1 MPGQCPRCK
10 KQVYFAEEKIVLGKP
25 YHKMCVKCGH
35 CNKQV
40 DSGSVTDHQDEIYCK
55 SCYGRLF
62 GPKGYGYGIG
72 AGVLSMD
79 DGSSYQNGPPR
90 SNVPSTLEAYIAPL
104 KNSNGVSVTAAGS
117 KEETTTKEVTTTI
130 TTNSS
135 ITNNNSGGNARAA
148 AVTSTT
154 NPANRPVHT
163 PLPANTPK
171 WGGGTYCTR
180 CNKSVFMAE
189 RLMAA
194 GGAWH
199 KACFTCQE
207 CNKRLDS
214 HSIREHDRNIYCNP
228 CYGKNFGPKGFWGWS
243 SAKVS

>member
-1 MPGQCPRCK
+1 MSGNGRVMK
-10 KQVYFAEEKIVLGKP
+10 KKVMLIESACAKYLLTYAGN
-25 YHKMCVKCGH
+25 

-55 SCYGRLF
+55 SCYARLF

-79 DGSSYQNGPPR
+79 DGTGYQNGPPR
-90 SNVPSTLEAYIAPL
+90 SNIPATAKAYIAPL
-104 KNSNGVSVTAAGS
+104 MDIVSTSTPASTNSALNNNNTSSNKSTLITDYSNGVVGKASASTII
-117 KEETTTKEVTTTI
+117 TTTI
-130 TTNSS
+130 H
-135 ITNNNSGGNARAA
+135 IHAA
-148 AVTSTT
+148 
-154 NPANRPVHT
+154 NKPPHN
-163 PLPANTPK
+163 PLPAGVPK
-171 WGGGTYCTR
+171 WGGGSYCTR

-189 RLMAA
+189 RVMAA
-194 GGAWH
+194 GGSWH

-214 HSIREHDRNIYCNP
+214 HSIRERARNIYCNP
-228 CYGKNFGPKGFWGWS
+228 CYGKNFGPKGYWGWA